1 MKRQS
6 LLPIIATAV
15 IILTVVGGQVVKNI
29 DKNATEYRLSGHA
42 YTPEVLTPKP
52 APLATPDPLAGISV
66 GRLNAIKTAES
77 YLKHSSFSRKGLVD
91 QLRFEGYTSDEAV
104 FACDYLEP
112 DWYAEAAE
120 AAASYMSFSSFS
132 RKGLLDQL
140 KFEGFTD
147 DEAAYGVAS
156 VGY

>member
-1 MKRQS
+1 MKRRS

-15 IILTVVGGQVVKNI
+15 IVLTAIGGIINKS
-29 DKNATEYRLSGHA
+29 TPEYRMSGHA

-52 APLATPDPLAGISV
+52 APAATADPLAGVSV
-66 GRLNAIKTAES
+66 GRLNAIKAAES
-77 YLKHSSFSRKGLVD
+77 YLKYSSFSRKRLVD

-112 DWYAEAAE
+112 DWYSEAAE
-120 AAASYMSFSSFS
+120 AAASYMSYSSFS
-132 RKGLLDQL
+132 RQGLLDQL